1 MTHDIDDRVNLFLR
15 SLEAF
20 DFTAARTMCTEA
32 ATVRQNDGQGEQ
44 PIEESLERL
53 RSFTAGVG
61 SLSYDVIRRFR
72 NPDEVFQQHVL
83 HLTGNDGSRGDV
95 HAAVYFRFQ
104 DGLIDRIEEY
114 VYAEPALGAV
124 VPEPPRAEA

>member
-1 MTHDIDDRVNLFLR
+1 MAHDIDDRVNLFLR

-20 DFTAARTMCTEA
+20 DFTAARTMCTQA

-44 PIEESLERL
+44 PIEESLDRL
-53 RSFTAGVG
+53 RSITADVD

-72 NPDEVFQQHVL
+72 NPDEVLQQHVL
-83 HLTGNDGSRGDV
+83 HLAGIDGSRSDV

-114 VYAEPALGAV
+114 VYAEPALTTAR
-124 VPEPPRAEA
+124 PRDPA

>member
-1 MTHDIDDRVNLFLR
+1 MAHDIDDRVNLFLR

-44 PIEESLERL
+44 PIEDSLDRL
-53 RSFTAGVG
+53 RSFTLDVC
-61 SLSYDVIRRFR
+61 SLRYDVIRRFR
-72 NPDEVFQQHVL
+72 NPDEVLQQHVL
-83 HLTGNDGSRGDV
+83 HVVGNDGSRSNV

-104 DGLIDRIEEY
+104 GGLIDRIEEY
-114 VYAEPALGAV
+114 VYAQPTLTAPRTRDPA
-124 VPEPPRAEA
+124 